1 MHSNSNVQAYPTLP
15 PAVARN
21 KQSEPALS
29 AAPSSLRVAHGPPG
43 IGELLHPKPSSPALP
58 HLLLPHPPHPCKVTV
73 WSGLFFGCLT
83 RQNKGPRAQG
93 LPCGVYNNFRAQ
105 MEKEKKKEEEK
116 KKEGLKALAGFYQT
130 RTCSSQLTISQ
141 QLKPPRD
148 SSSSQLVSGY

>member
-1 MHSNSNVQAYPTLP
+1 MTHFISGGFESMHSNSNVQAYPTLP

-116 KKEGLKALAGFYQT
+116 KMARKGKKKDKELNIFIYK
-130 RTCSSQLTISQ
+130 RS
-141 QLKPPRD
+141 
-148 SSSSQLVSGY
+148 